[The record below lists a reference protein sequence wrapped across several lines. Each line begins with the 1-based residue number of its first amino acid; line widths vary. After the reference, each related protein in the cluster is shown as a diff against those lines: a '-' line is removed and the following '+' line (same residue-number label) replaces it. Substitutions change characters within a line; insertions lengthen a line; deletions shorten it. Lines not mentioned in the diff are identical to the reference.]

1 MKTKLLLSILAFTF
15 LGCTSKPTNPTG
27 VVMVDSIPEGAIP
40 FEYDSE
46 TKRRLILMS
55 GTLNDSIPVKYA
67 LETGAG
73 SAVFS
78 DAFACDYENEK
89 VSTVNTKV
97 EKPMTVR
104 IGDWVEIYGDSI
116 YSTYLSKDHPF
127 FGGGAEAFIPW
138 EFFENKI
145 IEISFS
151 YLYIRE
157 LIDVSEL
164 SGYDSVKVYK
174 RGDFLRIPVVVYLQ
188 GKKIEEPFMFD
199 TGFNGTL
206 TLSKDIVS
214 KYGINVEQGIKGDVK
229 MAGTTRYDI
238 VSVPIDSLGLGN
250 SFTKDNHMSDLL
262 IDERMVYEP
271 IGTLGNKFFEN
282 FDIVIDLKNFNLYMK
297 PVNR

>member
-1 MKTKLLLSILAFTF
+1 MKTKLLLFILAFTF
-15 LGCTSKPTNPTG
+15 FGCTSKSTNSA
-27 VVMVDSIPEGAIP
+27 VSVMSDSIPEGAIP
-40 FEYDSE
+40 FEYDFE
-46 TKRRLILMS
+46 RRRLILIP
-55 GTLNDSIPVKYA
+55 GALNDTIPVKYA

-104 IGDWVEIYGDSI
+104 IGDWVETYGDSI
-116 YSTYLSKDHPF
+116 YSTYLSKDHLF
-127 FGGGAEAFIPW
+127 FGGGAQAFLPW

-151 YLYIRE
+151 RLYIRE
-157 LIDVSEL
+157 LTDVSEL

-199 TGFNGTL
+199 TGSNGTL
-206 TLSKDIVS
+206 SLAKDIVS
-214 KYGINVEQGIKGDVK
+214 KYDISIEQGKKGDLK
-229 MAGTTRYDI
+229 MVGATHYDI
-238 VSVPIDSLGLGN
+238 VSVPIDSLGFGN
-250 SFTKDNHMSDLL
+250 SFTKDNHMADLL
-262 IDERMVYEP
+262 IDERMSFAN

-297 PVNR
+297 PINR